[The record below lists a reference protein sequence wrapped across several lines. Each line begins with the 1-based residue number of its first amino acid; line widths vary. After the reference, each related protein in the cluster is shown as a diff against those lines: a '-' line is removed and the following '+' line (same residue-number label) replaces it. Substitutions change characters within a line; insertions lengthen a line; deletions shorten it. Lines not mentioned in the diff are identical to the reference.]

1 MSRTNRKEKTKCNH
15 TDELHKKRSREYKQ
29 KRRKGIV
36 AEIAILL
43 ICVMM
48 LIPGCL
54 VIWTDDAFV
63 YTFAKTVDANDL
75 SVVVNKTKIGS
86 GQTKTKNDKIKAI
99 TPYGVVETND

>member
-1 MSRTNRKEKTKCNH
+1 
-15 TDELHKKRSREYKQ
+15 
-29 KRRKGIV
+29 
-36 AEIAILL
+36 
-43 ICVMM
+43 
-48 LIPGCL
+48 

-99 TPYGVVETND
+99 TPYGVVETD

>member
-1 MSRTNRKEKTKCNH
+1 MKT
-15 TDELHKKRSREYKQ
+15 
-29 KRRKGIV
+29 
-36 AEIAILL
+36 EITLAL
-43 ICVMM
+43 ICLMM

-86 GQTKTKNDKIKAI
+86 GQTKTQNDKIKAI
-99 TPYGVVETND
+99 TPYGVVEIE